1 MFEINSLLKN
11 MYPHITLEPPRLLQL
26 FMQDKFVSLTPI
38 KAFLPISNHT
48 KVLHSPFVWS

>member
-38 KAFLPISNHT
+38 TAFLPISNHT